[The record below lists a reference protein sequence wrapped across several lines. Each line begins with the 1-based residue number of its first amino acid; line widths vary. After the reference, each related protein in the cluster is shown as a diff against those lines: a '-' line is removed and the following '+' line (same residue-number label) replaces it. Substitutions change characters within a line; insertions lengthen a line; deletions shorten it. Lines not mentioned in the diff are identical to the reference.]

1 MNNPWKSSNGIEVET
16 KEEIVPQQFEDN
28 FTSGEKPISSTS
40 SFQPLPDSELYL
52 ESLEKKLRKL
62 KSNQKILD
70 QLKSKRED
78 CISNLLRDNYT
89 SITNDEFLELETP
102 IQSSV
107 QEICRHFC
115 PEQPLSVGEIVHI
128 IQHDHLDNTEDVK
141 ENSTVE
147 K

>member
-1 MNNPWKSSNGIEVET
+1 MMNNPWLSSIDSDGVAIE
-16 KEEIVPQQFEDN
+16 KEEIVPQKFEDN
-28 FTSGEKPISSTS
+28 FSGVTSFER
-40 SFQPLPDSELYL
+40 LPDSDEYL
-52 ESLEKKLRKL
+52 QNLEKKLKKL

-78 CISNLLRDNYT
+78 CMSNLLRDN
-89 SITNDEFLELETP
+89 SVNITNDEVLELETP

-107 QEICRHFC
+107 QDICRHFC

-128 IQHDHLDNTEDVK
+128 IQHDQLEKVEDDL
-141 ENSTVE
+141 E